1 MLELRKVFLVSIRHK
16 IHLFEVTALFK
27 SETTYQP
34 EKTLMTITH
43 DMRICQSD
51 YPMDWYP
58 EAFIPYAEE
67 YQALPDRQLTTVLK
81 WMTPYMKKAQ
91 DHFGDQ
97 LLLLAHYYMGG
108 DIVRLI
114 EQFGG
119 KIGDSYQLALMAAN
133 HPEKSVIIESAVHFM
148 AESISI
154 LAHEHQHVYITNPKS
169 GCTME
174 MLAKDFMVEPAF
186 LDLNQ
191 RYGQDNILP
200 VCYMNTSGRVKAMTG
215 AQGGAVCTSSNVKK
229 IFQWAQKQQK
239 KILFIPDQHMG
250 ENVAYWLGIKHIAY
264 WPGGTAG
271 AQYSLSAQ
279 DAATLERFDKAE
291 LILFSSHCAVHTV
304 YQPEQCDYWHS
315 QGYTTIVHPEC
326 RNDVIRVAQHAGS
339 TAFIWDYVVHDRAGT
354 KRYAIGT
361 ENHMVENLKQ
371 HCKQL
376 SIEVVNLA
384 EAPSDSEKKGVGCGC
399 ATMSRNDPPHLVA
412 LLDLLRLGKKLDY
425 SEVKAGDVVNEFTGL
440 RHRLQ
445 HNDQQWVI
453 DNAKRALQ
461 KMIDITEDR
470 V

>member
-1 MLELRKVFLVSIRHK
+1 MFKPT
-16 IHLFEVTALFK
+16 TA
-27 SETTYQP
+27 YQP
-34 EKTLMTITH
+34 EKTLMHITN
-43 DMRICQSD
+43 DMSICQSD
-51 YPMDWYP
+51 YPLDWYQ
-58 EAFIPYAEE
+58 EDFIPYAQE
-67 YQALPDRQLTTVLK
+67 YQALPDRKLTTVVA
-81 WMTPYMKKAQ
+81 WMKPYMQKAQ

-119 KIGDSYQLALMAAN
+119 QIGDSYQLALMAAN

-154 LAHEHQHVYITNPKS
+154 LASPHQHVYITNPKS

-186 LDLNQ
+186 IDLNA
-191 RYGQDNILP
+191 RYGAENILP

-229 IFQWAQKQQK
+229 IFQWAQKQNK

-250 ENVAYWLGIKHIAY
+250 ENVAYWLGIKNIAY

-271 AQYSLSAQ
+271 AQYSLEAQ
-279 DAATLERFDKAE
+279 DNQTLATFDQAE
-291 LILFSSHCAVHTV
+291 LILFASQCAVHTH
-304 YQPEQCDYWHS
+304 YQPEMCEYWHS
-315 QGYTTIVHPEC
+315 QGYSTVVHPEC
-326 RNDVIRVAQHAGS
+326 RNEVIRVANQAGS
-339 TAFIWDYVVHDRAGT
+339 TALIWDYVVHDRAGT

-371 HCKQL
+371 YCKNL
-376 SIEVVNLA
+376 GITVVNLA
-384 EAPSDSEKKGVGCGC
+384 EAPTLANAKGVGCGC

-412 LLDLLRLGKKLDY
+412 LLDLLRQGKTMAY
-425 SEVKAGDVVNEFTGL
+425 NEVKAGDVVNEFTGT
-440 RHRLQ
+440 RNRLQ
-445 HNDQQWVI
+445 KQDQAWVI
-453 DNAKRALQ
+453 ENAKKALQ
-461 KMIDITEDR
+461 MMINITEDN

>member
-1 MLELRKVFLVSIRHK
+1 MPV
-16 IHLFEVTALFK
+16 
-27 SETTYQP
+27 
-34 EKTLMTITH
+34 TH
-43 DMRICQSD
+43 DMTICQSD
-51 YPMDWYP
+51 YPIDWYQS
-58 EAFIPYAEE
+58 EFIPYAEE
-67 YQALPDRQLTTVLK
+67 YQALPDRKLTTVLA

-91 DHFGDQ
+91 DHFGDK

-119 KIGDSYQLALMAAN
+119 QIGDSYQLALMAAN
-133 HPEKSVIIESAVHFM
+133 NPQKSVIIESAVHFM

-154 LAHEHQHVYITNPKS
+154 LASPQQTVYITNPKS

-186 LDLNQ
+186 ADLNE
-191 RYGQDNILP
+191 RYGAENILP

-229 IFQWAQKQQK
+229 IFAWAQQQNK

-250 ENVAYWLGIKHIAY
+250 ENVAYWAGIKNLAW

-271 AQYSLSAQ
+271 AQYSLASQ
-279 DAATLERFDKAE
+279 DKATLDRFDKSE
-291 LILFSSHCAVHTV
+291 LILFSSQCAVHTH
-304 YQPEQCDYWHS
+304 YKADMCEYWHS

-326 RNDVIRVAQHAGS
+326 RNEVIRVAQQAGS
-339 TAFIWDYVVHDRAGT
+339 TAFIWDFVVHDRAGT

-371 HCKQL
+371 YCKSL
-376 SIEVVNLA
+376 GIKVVNLA
-384 EAPSDSEKKGVGCGC
+384 EAPKNPDEKGIGCGC

-412 LLDLLRLGKKLDY
+412 LLDLLRLGKAMPY
-425 SEVKAGDVVNEFTGL
+425 NEVKAGDVVNEFTGS
-440 RHRLQ
+440 RQRLQ
-445 HNDQQWVI
+445 ANDQQWVI
-453 DNAKRALQ
+453 ENAKKALQ
-461 KMIDITEDR
+461 MMIKITEGM
-470 V
+470 